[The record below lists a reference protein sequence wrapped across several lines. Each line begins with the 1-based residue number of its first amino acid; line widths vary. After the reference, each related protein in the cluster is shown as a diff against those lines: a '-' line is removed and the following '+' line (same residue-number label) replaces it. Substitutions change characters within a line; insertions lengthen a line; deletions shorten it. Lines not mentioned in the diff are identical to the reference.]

1 MNRNLKVLIVSE
13 HASAKFGGEAILPLH
28 YFLQL
33 SAKNIPTWLL
43 VHERTRSELDAAI
56 PQLKNNIVYIKDT
69 YIHVFLWKLGQ
80 YLPNRVASFSTG
92 LISRLYSQILQR
104 RMIKRLISLHAVN
117 IIHQPTPVSP
127 KEPSSLFGF
136 GIPVVIGPMNGGMN
150 FPPFFESMQGR
161 FEGVFLKVGRALS
174 NVVNTIIPGKLLAS
188 KLLVANQRTA
198 DALPSSV
205 IRENVELVIENGVD
219 LTVWKH
225 SLTSTSK
232 RLSDEIV
239 FVYMGRLVD
248 WKAVDILLNAFA
260 GLNASAAV
268 KLIIV
273 GDGDQREALKAMADA
288 LLGNMTHFPA
298 PKIEFTGWLTQ
309 RECSKLL
316 GDADVLVLPSL
327 YECGGA
333 VVLEA
338 MALSKPVIATDWG
351 GPSDYL
357 DETCGILVK
366 PTSKQA
372 LIDGFSV
379 AMLQLVQSA
388 DLRLRLG
395 NNARLK
401 IEKHF
406 DWSVKVDKMIQIYI
420 DVLDQDRFSS

>member
-1 MNRNLKVLIVSE
+1 
-13 HASAKFGGEAILPLH
+13 
-28 YFLQL
+28 
-33 SAKNIPTWLL
+33 
-43 VHERTRSELDAAI
+43 
-56 PQLKNNIVYIKDT
+56 
-69 YIHVFLWKLGQ
+69 
-80 YLPNRVASFSTG
+80 
-92 LISRLYSQILQR
+92 
-104 RMIKRLISLHAVN
+104 
-117 IIHQPTPVSP
+117 
-127 KEPSSLFGF
+127 
-136 GIPVVIGPMNGGMN
+136 
-150 FPPFFESMQGR
+150 
-161 FEGVFLKVGRALS
+161 
-174 NVVNTIIPGKLLAS
+174 
-188 KLLVANQRTA
+188 
-198 DALPSSV
+198 
-205 IRENVELVIENGVD
+205 
-219 LTVWKH
+219 
-225 SLTSTSK
+225 
-232 RLSDEIV
+232 
-239 FVYMGRLVD
+239 
-248 WKAVDILLNAFA
+248 LNAFV
-260 GLNASAAV
+260 GLNASVAV

-298 PKIEFTGWLTQ
+298 PEIEFMGWLTQ

-338 MALSKPVIATDWG
+338 MALAKPVIATDWG

-388 DLRLRLG
+388 DLRHRLG

-420 DVLDQDRFSS
+420 EVLDQDRFSN